1 MKKRFLRLLAIA
13 CTATLLL
20 GMMTG
25 CRKET
30 PSTNNTTE
38 NTEADSEIV
47 STQQETEE
55 TSSENTENTETADNL
70 SEDTEQKETE
80 NTENTDQT
88 DATESSDNT
97 DISSIGNIQSDFDA
111 TLVAIQNIR
120 AGSAG
125 SSLRAEEAFSSFT
138 AFVDTYGADNT
149 SETIC
154 QMTTEW
160 LDKQKEDNPY
170 IYEEFAENFYS
181 IPSLAEDSSLVGNDA
196 YKHVVDGIQKALQ

>member
-1 MKKRFLRLLAIA
+1 MKKRFLRLLAIV
-13 CTATLLL
+13 CTAAMLS

-38 NTEADSEIV
+38 NTEADSEIA
-47 STQQETEE
+47 STQQ
-55 TSSENTENTETADNL
+55 NTEDNATDTSTE
-70 SEDTEQKETE
+70 
-80 NTENTDQT
+80 
-88 DATESSDNT
+88 ATEHTEDNVTEGTEGSTTEASTEATEHTEATEAETTSD
-97 DISSIGNIQSDFDA
+97 IHSALA
-111 TLVAIQNIR
+111 TTLDEIQNIR

-160 LDKQKEDNPY
+160 LNKQKESNPY
-170 IYEEFAENFYS
+170 ISEEFVENFYS
-181 IPSLAEDSSLVGNDA
+181 ISSLAENSSLAGNDA
-196 YKHVVDGIQKALQ
+196 YKHVVDGIQNALQ

>member
-1 MKKRFLRLLAIA
+1 MKKRFLRLLAIV
-13 CTATLLL
+13 CTAAMLS

-38 NTEADSEIV
+38 NTKADSEIA
-47 STQQETEE
+47 STQQ
-55 TSSENTENTETADNL
+55 NTEDNATDTSTE
-70 SEDTEQKETE
+70 
-80 NTENTDQT
+80 
-88 DATESSDNT
+88 ATEHTEDNVTEGTEGSTTEASTEATEHTEATEAETTT
-97 DISSIGNIQSDFDA
+97 DIHSALAA
-111 TLVAIQNIR
+111 TLEEIQNIR

-138 AFVDTYGADNT
+138 TFVDTYGADNT

-181 IPSLAEDSSLVGNDA
+181 IPSLAEDSSLADNDA

>member
-1 MKKRFLRLLAIA
+1 MKKRFLRLLAIV
-13 CTATLLL
+13 CTAAMLS

-38 NTEADSEIV
+38 NTKADSEIA
-47 STQQETEE
+47 STQQ
-55 TSSENTENTETADNL
+55 NTEDNATDTSTE
-70 SEDTEQKETE
+70 
-80 NTENTDQT
+80 
-88 DATESSDNT
+88 ATEHTEDNVTEGTEGSTTEASTEATEHTEATEAETTSD
-97 DISSIGNIQSDFDA
+97 IHSALA
-111 TLVAIQNIR
+111 TTLDEIQNIR

-181 IPSLAEDSSLVGNDA
+181 IPSLAEDSSLADNDA

>member
-13 CTATLLL
+13 CTAAMLS

-30 PSTNNTTE
+30 PSANNTTE
-38 NTEADSEIV
+38 NTEADSEID
-47 STQQETEE
+47 STQQ
-55 TSSENTENTETADNL
+55 NTEDNATDTSTEA
-70 SEDTEQKETE
+70 TEHTE
-80 NTENTDQT
+80 NNVTEGTEGSTTEAST
-88 DATESSDNT
+88 DATEHTEATEAETTT
-97 DISSIGNIQSDFDA
+97 DIHSALA
-111 TLVAIQNIR
+111 TTLDEIQNIR

-138 AFVDTYGADNT
+138 TFVNTYGADNT

-181 IPSLAEDSSLVGNDA
+181 IPSLAEDSSLAGSDA
-196 YKHVVDGIQKALQ
+196 YKHVLDGIQNALQ